1 DEVSAIVVDLGSH
14 TCKAGYAGEDAPKAV
29 FPSVVGAVDG
39 VEAMDVDVDS
49 AKTNSNSE
57 DSKSEKEKGKRKLC
71 VGSQA
76 LNYRRDHMEILSP
89 IKDGIV
95 SDWDLVDNIW
105 EHAFRSCL
113 MIDPKEHPMLL
124 AEPPLNTQQQREKAA
139 ELMFEKYKVPA
150 LFMAKNPVLTSFATG
165 RATSLVV
172 DCGGGSTT
180 ISPVHE
186 GYVLQK
192 AVVSNPVGG
201 EFLTDCLL
209 KSLESKG
216 IKIRPRY
223 SFKRKE
229 VRPGEFQVEDV
240 GLPDTT
246 ESYKLFC
253 QRMIVGDI
261 KDSICRVPDTPYDDK
276 SYSNIPTTSYE
287 LPDGQTLEIGADKFK
302 IPDAMFNP
310 SIVQTIPGTEKYAEM
325 IPSVRGLPHMV
336 MESINKC
343 DVDIRRELYSSILL
357 AGGTSSMQQLKER
370 LEKDLIECVD
380 RREYISII
388 RLVSTDVVL
397 QIRGDKTMQRFVD
410 DALAVTKES
419 VKTLTY
425 ESLNNFAR
433 FINGVS
439 ALLLTLIPGKASV
452 LEGLHG
458 WELRPT
464 PRGPRLPRW
473 MLNGVSSFNRF
484 IHELSLDSDT
494 SSLEYSSLEDDEEE
508 DSDGI
513 STPPSPLSQTSLRSW
528 ASLPEYYERHW
539 TDWITFIVWLVL
551 VPVRILLWVPFY
563 LLRLFCRQDSPM
575 SPRRRYRR
583 SSRPI
588 PGKEHHVPIRTTDR
602 RRGVIEDL
610 QLGTEIFIEAVFDF
624 FHKAA
629 HLLLSPSEAV
639 GIISSWFSSKGDYD
653 DDFSDDEL
661 VQTYTLGDTDSSLTE
676 RTITSL
682 YNTDTRTC
690 QDVITELG
698 YPYEAIRV
706 VTSDGYGL
714 LLERIPRRDARKAVY
729 LQHGALDSSMGWVS
743 NGVVGSPAFAAY
755 DQGYD
760 VYLGN
765 FRGLVSRDHV
775 NKNISSK
782 DFWSYSINEHA
793 REDIPAIIA
802 KIHEIKTSEL
812 RLYQPNVE
820 EVEQPYKLCLLSHSL
835 GCAAVLMYVITR
847 RIEEKPHRLS
857 RLILLSPAGFHED
870 SNLFFTLIE
879 HSFLLLGPVLSRIFP
894 AFYIPTRFFRMLFNK
909 LARDFHNYP
918 AVGGLVQTLMGYVV
932 GGDSSNWVGV
942 IGLPHYN
949 MDDMPA
955 VSFRVALHLT
965 QIKRTRKFRM
975 FDYGSVGANMEVYGS
990 PEPLDLGEF
999 YGLID
1004 VPVDLVAGK
1013 KDRVIRPSMVRKH
1026 YRVMIES
1033 GVADVSYSEFEYA
1046 HLDFTFSHREEL
1058 LAYVMSRLLLVEPAK
1073 TQPVRKKGMKL
1084 KKKMETAKT
1093 KK

>member
-1 DEVSAIVVDLGSH
+1 MYGGDEVSAIVVDLGSH

-29 FPSVVGAVDG
+29 FPSGSSHVFRKVVGAVDG

-49 AKTNSNSE
+49 SKTNSNSE
-57 DSKSEKEKGKRKLC
+57 DSKSEKDKGKRKLY

-192 AVVSNPVGG
+192 AVISNPIGG

-209 KSLESKG
+209 KSLEAKG

-287 LPDGQTLEIGADKFK
+287 LPDGQTLEIGADRFK
-302 IPDAMFNP
+302 TPDVMFNP
-310 SIVQTIPGTEKYAEM
+310 SIVQTIPGMEKYADM

-343 DVDIRRELYSSILL
+343 DVDIRRELYSSVLL

-370 LEKDLIECVD
+370 LEKDLIEESPHSARVKVLASGNTTE
-380 RREYISII
+380 RRFSVWIGGSI
-388 RLVSTDVVL
+388 
-397 QIRGDKTMQRFVD
+397 
-410 DALAVTKES
+410 LASLGSFQQMWFSKSES

-494 SSLEYSSLEDDEEE
+494 SSLEYSSVEDDEEEEE

-528 ASLPEYYERHW
+528 ASLPEYYESHW
-539 TDWITFIVWLVL
+539 TDWIT
-551 VPVRILLWVPFY
+551 
-563 LLRLFCRQDSPM
+563 QDSPM

-583 SSRPI
+583 SSRLPI
-588 PGKEHHVPIRTTDR
+588 PGKEHHVPNRTTDR

-610 QLGTEIFIEAVFDF
+610 QLGTEIVIEAIFDF

-629 HLLLSPSEAV
+629 HLLLSPSEAF

-653 DDFSDDEL
+653 DDEL
-661 VQTYTLGDTDSSLTE
+661 VQTYTLGDEDSSLTE
-676 RTITSL
+676 RTTTTSL

-775 NKNISSK
+775 NKYISSK

-793 REDIPAIIA
+793 REDIPAMIE
-802 KIHEIKTSEL
+802 KIHDIKTSEL

-820 EVEQPYKLCLLSHSL
+820 EVAKEEQPYKLCLLSHSL

-870 SNLFFTLIE
+870 SNLCFTLIE

-955 VSFRVALHLT
+955 VSFRVALHLA
-965 QIKRTRKFRM
+965 QIKRSRKFRM
-975 FDYGSVGANMEVYGS
+975 FDYGSVQANMEVYGS

-1013 KDRVIRPSMVRKH
+1013 KDKVIRASMVRKH
-1026 YRVMIES
+1026 YRVMRES
-1033 GVADVSYSEFEYA
+1033 GVADVSYNEFEYA

-1058 LAYVMSRLLLVEPAK
+1058 LAYVMSRLLLVEPTK
-1073 TQPVRKKGMKL
+1073 TRPVHKKGMKL
-1084 KKKMETAKT
+1084 KKKMESAKNEL
-1093 KK
+1093 